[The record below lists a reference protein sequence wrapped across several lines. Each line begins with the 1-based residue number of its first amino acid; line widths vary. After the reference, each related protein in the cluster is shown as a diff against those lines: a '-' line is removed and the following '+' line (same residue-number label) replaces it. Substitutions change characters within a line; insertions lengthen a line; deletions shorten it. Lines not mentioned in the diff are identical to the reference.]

1 MVFLDC
7 KRKFPWY
14 TTHGYPGVLR
24 VDIHPSIPTVGLSET
39 DIPKLQ
45 KKTFELIY
53 SELQNDPQQMAVD
66 AIEEWKKATKSL

>member
-1 MVFLDC
+1 M
-7 KRKFPWY
+7 
-14 TTHGYPGVLR
+14 LR

-45 KKTFELIY
+45 QKTFELIY